1 MDYKD
6 LKNGEV
12 VKIIDYSIGEEST
25 TIAIVN
31 KVEQDEKGKYKIYT
45 YADLDM
51 DDDHIFVEKECPSC
65 SYSANNYA
73 FEPATEEEKTKLY
86 ESLFV
91 LYTKAY
97 DTNWNKYFTDS
108 SYYDI
113 EDYLFDIFCIKV
125 VEYDDNLIYP
135 DFVDDVCKYIWCRC
149 CEVMGMS
156 NGFEEESTDRL
167 VSLEKTDKYFEPILK
182 TYCSEECV
190 EELIK
195 GYIQQVYCK
204 K

>member
-73 FEPATEEEKTKLY
+73 FEPATEPIWYLTRLP
-86 ESLFV
+86 SLNLLV
-91 LYTKAY
+91 LTTLMLA
-97 DTNWNKYFTDS
+97 TM
-108 SYYDI
+108 SYI
-113 EDYLFDIFCIKV
+113 
-125 VEYDDNLIYP
+125 
-135 DFVDDVCKYIWCRC
+135 
-149 CEVMGMS
+149 
-156 NGFEEESTDRL
+156 
-167 VSLEKTDKYFEPILK
+167 
-182 TYCSEECV
+182 
-190 EELIK
+190 
-195 GYIQQVYCK
+195 
-204 K
+204 